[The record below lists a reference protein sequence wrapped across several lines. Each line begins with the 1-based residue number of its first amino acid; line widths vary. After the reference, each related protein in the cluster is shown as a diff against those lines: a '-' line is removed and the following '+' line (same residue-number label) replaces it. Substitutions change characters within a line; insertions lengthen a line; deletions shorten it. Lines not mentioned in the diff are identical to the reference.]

1 MSEHTPGLL
10 TYEPAYKQ
18 GFVIWG
24 GSNSIPVEIV
34 SSCDDE
40 GRWGAIKDVA
50 NARRLVA
57 CWNAFDGVPTGTIE
71 SDGGIVRGACA
82 DLMKQRDS
90 IRAVNAELL
99 EALERIDAMA
109 CYASEENTDAKDD
122 MLLSIGKHA
131 RAAIARATDQ
141 AGTV

>member
-1 MSEHTPGLL
+1 MSAHTPGLL
-10 TYEPAYKQ
+10 KYEAAYKT

-24 GSNSIPVEIV
+24 GTNSIPVEIV

-71 SDGGIVRGACA
+71 SHGGIVRGACA
-82 DLMKQRDS
+82 DLMAQRDS
-90 IRAVNAELL
+90 LSAVNADLL
-99 EALERIDAMA
+99 AALERIDGMA

-122 MLLSIGKHA
+122 VLLMIGTHA
-131 RAAIARATDQ
+131 RAAITKAAALNT
-141 AGTV
+141 